1 LLTVYGSALR
11 VFDTQRNAR
20 TVGDVGLSA
29 ATFKVSN
36 CWMAQYDAESSSNGM
51 IVVLAGVATDYM

>member
-11 VFDTQRNAR
+11 IFNTQRNAR
-20 TVGDVGLSA
+20 TVGDIGLGA

-36 CWMAQYDAESSSNGM
+36 GWMVQYDAESSGNFMSE
-51 IVVLAGVATDYM
+51 VLASVATD

>member
-11 VFDTQRNAR
+11 IFDTQRN
-20 TVGDVGLSA
+20 TGTFGDVGLGA

-36 CWMAQYDAESSSNGM
+36 GWMVQYDAESSGNSM
-51 IVVLAGVATDYM
+51 SKVLASVATDKL